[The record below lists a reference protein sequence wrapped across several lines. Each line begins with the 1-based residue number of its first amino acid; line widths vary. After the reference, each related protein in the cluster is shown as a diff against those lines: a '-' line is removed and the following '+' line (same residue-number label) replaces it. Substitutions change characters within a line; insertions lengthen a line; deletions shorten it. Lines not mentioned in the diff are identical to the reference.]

1 MSDLCTKI
9 CLYSHKYESQNPQ
22 LMSLSK
28 RATVRSKQ
36 LETEDPLVIQLAK
49 KNGEDMEYIEMLNAI
64 ENDTK
69 NLPAD
74 CKLK

>member
-1 MSDLCTKI
+1 MS
-9 CLYSHKYESQNPQ
+9 
-22 LMSLSK
+22 MSK

-74 CKLK
+74 CELK